1 MEMSK
6 AIEANGA
13 NGANGAN
20 ETHAVNVI
28 ETRGLSKLYPGT
40 AALVDVDYKVRRG
53 KVNVLIGENGAGKS
67 TLMKLLAGAETA
79 TSGEI
84 LIDGKVAEISDVRS
98 AEAHGVGI
106 IFQELNLFA
115 DLSVAENIFTGNE
128 LTSTGVIRTKDE
140 IREAKLLLDRL
151 QIPIN
156 PRTRLGD
163 LYVGQQQLVEIAKA
177 LSKHI
182 KVLIMDEPT
191 SALSR
196 HEVEILFKII
206 RQLKEEGVTV
216 IYISHR
222 LEEIMAIG
230 DCIAVLRN
238 GRLVAEGDIPD
249 IDIPWIIEAMVG
261 SSKKRFAFEQHA
273 IGEEVL
279 KVSDLSL
286 KRSNGIYAVDHV
298 SFSVRAGEVIG
309 IYGLMGAGRTELLE
323 ALLGAQPNALG
334 EIELAGNAIEDRP
347 IPKRIEAGIALVPE
361 DRQKQGM
368 VQLMTIL
375 ENMTLSS
382 LGKFINRFR
391 FGALERDKEV
401 EAGREIVKR
410 LAIKAASVDSPITSL
425 SGGNMQKVVIGKALL
440 TSPKVL
446 LMDEPT
452 RGIDVGA
459 KEDVY
464 KTISLLA
471 KSGIAVIYATSELD
485 EAVAVSN
492 RVFVMASGKLT
503 AIFERSEFDS
513 ERIVRASTPATAVV

>member
-1 MEMSK
+1 M
-6 AIEANGA
+6 NGS
-13 NGANGAN
+13 NGSNVSRNVRTDGDVGS
-20 ETHAVNVI
+20 VNII
-28 ETRGLSKLYPGT
+28 ETRALSKVYPGT
-40 AALVDVDYKVRRG
+40 AALAEVNYKVRRG

-79 TSGEI
+79 TSGDI
-84 LIDGKVAEISDVRS
+84 LIDGAMAAISDVRS
-98 AEAHGVGI
+98 AEAHGIGI
-106 IFQELNLFA
+106 IFQELNLFP
-115 DLSVAENIFTGNE
+115 DLSVAENIFAGNE
-128 LTSTGVIRTKDE
+128 LTRTGVIRSQE
-140 IREAKLLLDRL
+140 ESRQAKALLDRL

-177 LSKHI
+177 LSKDI

-206 RQLKEEGVTV
+206 RQLKEEGMTV

-222 LEEIMAIG
+222 LEEVMAIG
-230 DCIAVLRN
+230 DCITVLRN
-238 GRLVAEGDIPD
+238 GRLVAEDDIAN

-261 SSKKRFAFEQHA
+261 SSKKRFAFEPHT
-273 IGEEVL
+273 IGQDVL
-279 KVSDLSL
+279 KVSELSL
-286 KRSNGIYAVDHV
+286 KRPNGIYAVDHV

-323 ALLGAQPNALG
+323 SLLGAQPLALG
-334 EIELAGNAIEDRP
+334 EIELAGQAIEDLP

-368 VQLMTIL
+368 VQLMSIL

-382 LGKFINRFR
+382 LGKFVSKLT
-391 FGALERDKEV
+391 FGALMRDKQV
-401 EAGREIVKR
+401 AASKDIVQR
-410 LAIKAASVDSPITSL
+410 LAIKAASVDAPITSL

-459 KEDVY
+459 KADVY

-471 KSGIAVIYATSELD
+471 RSGIAVIYATSELD
-485 EAVAVSN
+485 EAMAVSN

-503 AIFERSEFDS
+503 AVMERSEFDS